1 MSQIA
6 PQAASTTTTKRPN
19 TAPVIPAQAGIHVLR
34 WGGIDSRLRGN
45 DKAEGGNDDVRA
57 CLSKQALAN
66 VGWVTCHPRGNH
78 PANPAPRGLRL
89 GSLTHPTQLRQA
101 TTEEHS
107 VVQPASTTAAKR
119 PSPAPV
125 IPAQAGIH
133 ALRVG
138 CIASRLR
145 GSDKTGQG
153 NRMFGINI

>member
-6 PQAASTTTTKRPN
+6 PQAASNTTTKRPN
-19 TAPVIPAQAGIHVLR
+19 PAPVIPAQAGIHALR
-34 WGGIDSRLRGN
+34 VGGI
-45 DKAEGGNDDVRA
+45 AH
-57 CLSKQALAN
+57 

-107 VVQPASTTAAKR
+107 VVQPASTTAKR

-133 ALRVG
+133 VLHEGGIDSRPTPTRGQALRG
-138 CIASRLR
+138 N
-145 GSDKTGQG
+145 DKTGQG

>member
-6 PQAASTTTTKRPN
+6 PQAASNTTTKRPN
-19 TAPVIPAQAGIHVLR
+19 PAPVIPAQAGIHALR
-34 WGGIDSRLRGN
+34 VGGI
-45 DKAEGGNDDVRA
+45 
-57 CLSKQALAN
+57 AN

-89 GSLTHPTQLRQA
+89 GSLTHPNQLRQA

-107 VVQPASTTAAKR
+107 VVQPASATAAKR

-133 ALRVG
+133 VLRVG
-138 CIASRLR
+138 GIASRLR
-145 GSDKTGQG
+145 GNDKTGQG
-153 NRMFGINI
+153 RAIVCLA